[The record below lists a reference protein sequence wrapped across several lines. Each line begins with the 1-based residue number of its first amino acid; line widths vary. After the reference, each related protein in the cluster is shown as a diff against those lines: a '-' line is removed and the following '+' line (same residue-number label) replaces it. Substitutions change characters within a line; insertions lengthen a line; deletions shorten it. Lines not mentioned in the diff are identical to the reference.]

1 MYIGPTSVYF
11 DNKCMLLCIIPLLTT
26 AMLECRLFAY
36 FLLMKERLRII
47 NKSIEFYTNNLH
59 SLSNTESHN
68 DDRMDGIRKKIFFIT
83 ELGSKKIND
92 RVMTKKTVNGAA
104 WKSNFVEKL
113 KPTMWSL
120 WRFVKNLINV
130 RKNKIFVDNFD
141 AAYKNAVAKNNCH
154 PDRCIKLVCSMQ
166 IIYSKLHE
174 ISDLIS
180 KAYGI
185 QIIAIIS
192 VQFVTLTTL
201 MYYTTMKIIRWV
213 LVNELLC
220 HRCGV
225 EFLECQLQLYI
236 WKGGTTGNSELPHN
250 IWFPSSTCKMTNNSQ
265 NSVFSDICL
274 YFHFHF
280 ESFNLA
286 SSPETPL
293 NPFSPLFSPYCQMFS
308 GIPAS
313 HHQILIMTMTK

>member
-1 MYIGPTSVYF
+1 MKFLGQIYLLPLIFAIKPFILFARFILIQTIIVLSLIFLAEFTNCLMYIGPTSVYF

-59 SLSNTESHN
+59 SFSNTESYN

-113 KPTMWSL
+113 KPTMWSF

-141 AAYKNAVAKNNCH
+141 AAYKNAVAKNNYH
-154 PDRCIKLVCSMQ
+154 PERCMKLVCSMQ

-220 HRCGV
+220 HR
-225 EFLECQLQLYI
+225 
-236 WKGGTTGNSELPHN
+236 W
-250 IWFPSSTCKMTNNSQ
+250 SSTSRVSNEMKRYN
-265 NSVFSDICL
+265 I
-274 YFHFHF
+274 
-280 ESFNLA
+280 
-286 SSPETPL
+286 
-293 NPFSPLFSPYCQMFS
+293 
-308 GIPAS
+308 
-313 HHQILIMTMTK
+313 